1 MDTTFSSFTT
11 SSYSHEDLSTKF
23 EIIRKN
29 FVGNTY
35 DLDQIDVDGIYELE
49 IIRRKIREHTNIK
62 LKRQLKLSLKPVPIV
77 ILGEPRF
84 DRGGQEG
91 FSHCILIL
99 LQEILC
105 QVSAIP
111 LLCYMASKN

>member
-35 DLDQIDVDGIYELE
+35 DLDQIDVDGIYEL
-49 IIRRKIREHTNIK
+49 
-62 LKRQLKLSLKPVPIV
+62 
-77 ILGEPRF
+77 
-84 DRGGQEG
+84 
-91 FSHCILIL
+91 
-99 LQEILC
+99 
-105 QVSAIP
+105 
-111 LLCYMASKN
+111 